1 MNSKSLADISISDI
15 LTYKIASKKEQI
27 SKYATATKG
36 KLYTKYNPYS
46 IKNAICSVDDR
57 ESAKERNK
65 WSKIILV
72 VLILFL
78 LLLIFSIGFYIR
90 QNNSDLKYDPIYG
103 IVFGVLGIIGCIIGH
118 YYNSKTYIENSK
130 YDENDTDIESLKN
143 NKQEIKSLLNQISA
157 LKKDIFV
164 LQRTLNYEN
173 LKQKSIKLKDKS
185 AQMIQDYKNKS
196 KVQPII
202 QSQNDQSQLLEN
214 TAENVD
220 NLNKELYSISEES
233 EDNKIPLV
241 RQNAQSNLF
250 SGQEESEDN
259 KIPLVRQNAQSNL
272 LSGQEESEDNKIP
285 LVRQNAQSNLLS
297 NNKIDEIKE
306 KINNKQLELN
316 SLNTNLVRLK
326 KEYILLK
333 EVSYTFNEL
342 QNYEIEI
349 NEIINSSLIDIINI
363 QPELLNITGYNT
375 KVSNYIESII
385 NTFDKFKDKYQHLN
399 QICNSNL
406 DKFNDTEKKYID
418 NYTKFENDINTFNL
432 IKKEI
437 TQFMDPNN
445 SDIDNNGIDF
455 MIKGYI
461 NILQSKSFNMAYN
474 KLFIEQILTKY
485 NDYLN
490 QNKP

>member
-1 MNSKSLADISISDI
+1 MNNQSLADISISNI
-15 LTYKIASKKEQI
+15 LTSKIASKKEQI

-233 EDNKIPLV
+233 EDNKL
-241 RQNAQSNLF
+241 
-250 SGQEESEDN
+250 
-259 KIPLVRQNAQSNL
+259 PLVRQNAQSNL
-272 LSGQEESEDNKIP
+272 LSGQGESEDNKLL

-333 EVSYTFNEL
+333 EVSDTFNEL

-375 KVSNYIESII
+375 KVSNYIESIT

-437 TQFMDPNN
+437 TQLMDPNN

-455 MIKGYI
+455 MIKEYI
-461 NILQSKSFNMAYN
+461 KILQSKSFNMAYN

-485 NDYLN
+485 KDYLN
-490 QNKP
+490 QNKL

>member
-1 MNSKSLADISISDI
+1 MNNQSLADISISNI
-15 LTYKIASKKEQI
+15 LTSKIASKKEQI

-233 EDNKIPLV
+233 EDNKL
-241 RQNAQSNLF
+241 
-250 SGQEESEDN
+250 
-259 KIPLVRQNAQSNL
+259 PLVRQNAQSNL
-272 LSGQEESEDNKIP
+272 LSGQGESEDNKLL

-333 EVSYTFNEL
+333 EVSDTFNEL

-349 NEIINSSLIDIINI
+349 NEIINSPLIDIINI

-375 KVSNYIESII
+375 KVSNYIESIT

-437 TQFMDPNN
+437 TQLMDPNN

-455 MIKGYI
+455 MIKEYI
-461 NILQSKSFNMAYN
+461 KILQSKSFNMAYN
-474 KLFIEQILTKY
+474 KLFIEQISTKY
-485 NDYLN
+485 KDYLN
-490 QNKP
+490 QNKL

>member
-1 MNSKSLADISISDI
+1 MNRQSLADISISNF
-15 LTYKIASKKEQI
+15 LTSKIASKKEQI
-27 SKYATATKG
+27 SKYATSTKG

-272 LSGQEESEDNKIP
+272 LS
-285 LVRQNAQSNLLS
+285 

-326 KEYILLK
+326 EEYILLK

-342 QNYEIEI
+342 QNYEIE
-349 NEIINSSLIDIINI
+349 INSSLIDIINI

-375 KVSNYIESII
+375 KVSNYIESIT
-385 NTFDKFKDKYQHLN
+385 NTFDKYQHLN